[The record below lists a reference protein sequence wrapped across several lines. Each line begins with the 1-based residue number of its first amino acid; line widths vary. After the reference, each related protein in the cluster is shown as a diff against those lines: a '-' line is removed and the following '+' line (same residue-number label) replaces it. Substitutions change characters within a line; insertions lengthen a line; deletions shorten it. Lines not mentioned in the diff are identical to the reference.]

1 MTNKTLDALGA
12 ITTPASSDLF
22 PILHIADGVLKNIT
36 YQNLETA
43 LAAAITVYPKGHL
56 FGLTLSTAGSST
68 TFSVAAGVAS
78 DSTDVALLSLGSS
91 MNKTTAAWLV
101 GTGNGS
107 LDSGSIAA
115 NTWYHVYLIY
125 RADTAVTDVIVS
137 TNATAPSLPA
147 SYTLYRRIGSIRTD
161 GSNNWLQF
169 VQSGDK
175 FSWSAPIGDV
185 NTTIGTT
192 AALQTLTVPLGIAT
206 TALFNATCTSAS
218 GQAGVLLTSPL
229 TSTQAANTPVGNM
242 NLLSAGSAMLGA
254 AALAVDTDTSSRV
267 RSVALG
273 AGTSLFIATTGWID
287 TRGRVA

>member
-22 PILHIADGVLKNIT
+22 PILHIADGVLKSIT

-43 LAAAITVYPKGHL
+43 LAAAITIYPKGHL

-169 VQSGDK
+169 VQTGDR
-175 FSWSAPIGDV
+175 FIWSAPVGDV

-192 AALQTLTVPLGIAT
+192 AALQTLTLPLGITT
-206 TALFNATCTSAS
+206 TAMMNATCTVAS
-218 GQAGVLLTSPL
+218 GQAGVVISSPL
-229 TSTQAANTPVGNM
+229 VATQVANTPVGNM
-242 NLLSAGSAMLGA
+242 NLVGAGSALLGGT
-254 AALAVDTDTSSRV
+254 ALAIDTNTSSQV
-267 RSVALG
+267 RAVALA
-273 AGTSLFIATTGWID
+273 AGTGLFITTTGWID
-287 TRGRVA
+287 TRGRLA